1 MIWGRGGYTI
11 TEELLMVIQHIL
23 QYWLVYADAK
33 DTLQG
38 ILKWW
43 LPGDCVERGAE
54 EVQAALE
61 ALVARGWVT
70 KRQTL
75 PSQALYGLN
84 QSKYEEIQAF
94 LQGLENQQD
103 G

>member
-1 MIWGRGGYTI
+1 MI
-11 TEELLMVIQHIL
+11 TEELLMVIRHIL
-23 QYWLVYADAK
+23 QYWLVHPEAK

-38 ILKWW
+38 ILWWW
-43 LPGDCVERGAE
+43 LPGDRVEQGAE

-75 PSQALYGLN
+75 PFQALYGLN
-84 QSKYEEIQAF
+84 QDKQEEIQAF
-94 LQGLENQQD
+94 LQGLENQPN